1 MQYIQRLV
9 WDEIA
14 KISKPKYF
22 YWVAN
27 KRVVPKSPNRK
38 ITAFDVKRL
47 IEDPVGQGHKF
58 VGLLAKDRF
67 VLFNCEPL
75 LSGNDVA
82 FNLRYYTLDNK
93 EQNIHN
99 QYQMITQ
106 GISTSK
112 PNRDIELKWF
122 DSLIG
127 YDKQYRVVPIPKLS
141 AKSKYG
147 ISNNPRQ
154 SCL

>member
-1 MQYIQRLV
+1 MGRSVSGTSVEVYEWVESDLLPSEWDNLADSEEGIASGVSGTSRYGDAIYSQRLV

-67 VLFNCEPL
+67 VLFNCEP
-75 LSGNDVA
+75 
-82 FNLRYYTLDNK
+82 
-93 EQNIHN
+93 I
-99 QYQMITQ
+99 I
-106 GISTSK
+106 
-112 PNRDIELKWF
+112 KW
-122 DSLIG
+122 
-127 YDKQYRVVPIPKLS
+127 K
-141 AKSKYG
+141 
-147 ISNNPRQ
+147 
-154 SCL
+154 